1 MFDNEIGFGNYGS
14 RRECAARWP
23 LVMKI
28 LDFVGDVLLGTY
40 H

>member
-1 MFDNEIGFGNYGS
+1 MFDNEIGFGNGS
-14 RRECAARWP
+14 RKCAARWP